1 MVKLIQSKEGRILD
15 LELLELVLD
24 SHTAAQHMQVKSGLH
39 ELVCLSGERLT
50 CLGAAC

>member
-1 MVKLIQSKEGRILD
+1 MAKLIQSKEGRILD

-24 SHTAAQHMQVKSGLH
+24 SHTAAQHMQLNWGCMS
-39 ELVCLSGERLT
+39 LVCLSGERLT